1 MAEAFKFLYN
11 LDGTNEPPAVVKVP
25 VAATQTLVV
34 GDAVVLS
41 SGKAAKGGGAF
52 GRCLGIMAEDSTSQA
67 SGTLVKIYVTRP
79 TQVWRAVAA
88 SSATSGVLGSRTYDL
103 NSSLQVDPADT
114 TGGSIQILKTD
125 ASATDVHIMFTA
137 NELG

>member
-11 LDGTNEPPAVVKVP
+11 LNGTNMSPETVMVP

-52 GRCLGIMAEDSTSQA
+52 GRCLGVMAQDSTTQA
-67 SGTLVKIYVTRP
+67 AGTLVKIYVTTP
-79 TQVWRAVAA
+79 SQVWRAVAA

-125 ASATDVHIMFTA
+125 ASATDVHILFTA
-137 NELG
+137 NELA